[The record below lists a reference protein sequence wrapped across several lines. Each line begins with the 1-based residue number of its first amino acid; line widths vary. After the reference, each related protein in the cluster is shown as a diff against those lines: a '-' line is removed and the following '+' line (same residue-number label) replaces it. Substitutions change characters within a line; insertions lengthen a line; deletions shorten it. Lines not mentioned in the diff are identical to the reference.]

1 MNQKF
6 PYDEFLFLSHHIFNV
21 CDKTND
27 YYFYNQYLLSIEN
40 LTDEKINKNIIKYD
54 KKYKNEDKYINPCFL
69 SLCIYFLY
77 EKLNYKKIFK
87 YIVISQDIII
97 ISYLK
102 SWVLFHDIIDYYI
115 SEFKKIYI
123 ITNTKIYYDMLN
135 NFYYLNDPLNLN
147 SIDIKKYGID
157 NLDKEKNYLHKL
169 IDDFIKPKD
178 EDEIFNPDIAYLR
191 NKNISYEEKYTYDN
205 FLSLLCYIEEDLRGL
220 IEDEK
225 YIE

>member
-1 MNQKF
+1 MIDKQILDETYENLQDYY
-6 PYDEFLFLSHHIFNV
+6 YDKSRDIIFN
-21 CDKTND
+21 CSDTNLMKI
-27 YYFYNQYLLSIEN
+27 NN
-40 LTDEKINKNIIKYD
+40 LTSEQVKNNMEFKNNVYLYDNPYVESFIIELFSY
-54 KKYKNEDKYINPCFL
+54 F
-69 SLCIYFLY
+69 IYVETKEIRKY
-77 EKLNYKKIFK
+77 EKYLIVKITP
-87 YIVISQDIII
+87 
-97 ISYLK
+97 YLK

-123 ITNTKIYYDMLN
+123 ITNTEIYYDMLN

-225 YIE
+225 YID

>member
-1 MNQKF
+1 
-6 PYDEFLFLSHHIFNV
+6 
-21 CDKTND
+21 
-27 YYFYNQYLLSIEN
+27 
-40 LTDEKINKNIIKYD
+40 
-54 KKYKNEDKYINPCFL
+54 
-69 SLCIYFLY
+69 
-77 EKLNYKKIFK
+77 
-87 YIVISQDIII
+87 
-97 ISYLK
+97 
-102 SWVLFHDIIDYYI
+102 
-115 SEFKKIYI
+115 
-123 ITNTKIYYDMLN
+123 MLN